1 MKARKF
7 YQINNFEIVVD
18 YSIDNEI
25 LYYAITMKKP
35 KETEYAYHFDI
46 IYVYYFNTTNGLYD
60 SNLYEKTIKT
70 IKRQILPYDFCK
82 IIKERCIEEIAD
94 IIMKFTVKYMSI
106 RVWGL

>member
-1 MKARKF
+1 MKVRKF
-7 YQINNFEIVVD
+7 YQINDLEIVVD

-25 LYYAITMKKP
+25 VYYAITMKKP
-35 KETEYAYHFDI
+35 KETTYHFDTIYAYHF
-46 IYVYYFNTTNGLYD
+46 NTINGFYS

-70 IKRQILPYDFCK
+70 IKRQILPYNFCK
-82 IIKERCIEEIAD
+82 KKCIEEIAD